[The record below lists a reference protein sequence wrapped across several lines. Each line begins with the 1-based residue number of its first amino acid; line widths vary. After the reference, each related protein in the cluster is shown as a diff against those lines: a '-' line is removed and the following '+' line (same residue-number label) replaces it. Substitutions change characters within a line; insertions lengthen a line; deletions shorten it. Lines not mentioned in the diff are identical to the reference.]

1 MSDPHPFS
9 EFIRALGR
17 GPTLSRPLTREEA
30 RSAMAMILAGDVE
43 PVQLG
48 AFLMLLRYR
57 TETPEELAGF
67 IEAVRE
73 TIDLPSGAR
82 PPDLDWPSYAD
93 RHKQLP
99 WFTLAALTLAQNG
112 VRVLMHG
119 IPGESEGYM
128 PTRSALAAIDIKP
141 CTSIAQAFEHLDQTG
156 FAYLPIESFAPELY
170 TLFGLRPFF
179 GLRSTVNS
187 LSRALNPLGANA
199 QIQGVFHPN
208 YRNLHI
214 KAGHILEQ
222 PEAVVF
228 KGGGGEGQRN
238 PDKPC
243 QSMRLEGGEIIEED
257 WPALIEGP
265 ATPWRDE
272 EKNTDRIAS
281 LWRGEL
287 DHPPAVA
294 AVTGTLAMTLKL
306 LGRAATQGQAE
317 EAAREMWENRS
328 P

>member
-1 MSDPHPFS
+1 MSDAHPFS

-17 GPTLSRPLTREEA
+17 GPTLSRSLTREEA
-30 RSAMAMILAGDVE
+30 KSAMAMILAGDVE
-43 PVQLG
+43 PEQLG

-57 TETPEELAGF
+57 TETAQELAGF

-73 TIDLPSGAR
+73 MIDLPSGAE

-99 WFTLAALTLAQNG
+99 WFLLAALTLAQNG

-119 IPGESEGYM
+119 IPGDSEGFV
-128 PTRSALAAIDIKP
+128 PTRSALAAMNIKP
-141 CTSIAQAFEHLDQTG
+141 CDSIDQAFEHLDKSG
-156 FAYLPIESFAPELY
+156 FAYLPIEAFAPELY
-170 TLFGLRPFF
+170 ALFGLRPLF

-187 LSRALNPLGANA
+187 LSRALNPLGAPA

-214 KAGHILEQ
+214 EAGQILEQ
-222 PEAVVF
+222 PQAIVF

-238 PDKPC
+238 PDKAC
-243 QSMRLEGGEIIEED
+243 QCLCLERGEIIEED

-272 EKNTDRIAS
+272 ERNADRIAA
-281 LWRGEL
+281 LWRGDL
-287 DHPPAVA
+287 DYPPAIKV
-294 AVTGTLAMTLKL
+294 VTGTLAMALKL
-306 LGRAATQGQAE
+306 LGRAATQEQAE
-317 EAAREMWENRS
+317 ADAQEMWENRS
-328 P
+328 R